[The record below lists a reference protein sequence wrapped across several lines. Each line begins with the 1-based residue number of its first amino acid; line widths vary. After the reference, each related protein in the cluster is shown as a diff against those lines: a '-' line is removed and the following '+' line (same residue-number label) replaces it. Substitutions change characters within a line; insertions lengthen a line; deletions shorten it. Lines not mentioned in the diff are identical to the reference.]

1 MEREKSEDLWSAA
14 PAGAYK
20 HIFGAHQRRCRA
32 SPRDPNGRGLT
43 PLAAAPRR
51 ARANRPL
58 RASQRPTHW
67 ALVLR
72 LLPQLWVYGQDPEQG
87 QQPFRTTAIVLC
99 HHSAAQEPR
108 EGMERASFWRCARL
122 LICISDA
129 DAAPQ
134 CSQLALRSPDVPAH
148 WAIMTAAARRLVTT
162 SAASNASVAR
172 VPAVPQSRRA
182 PIRRTSCKPGRP
194 KGPPTQ
200 TGRLP
205 FSSTLGGRRARSSC
219 DRIGRCR
226 RPLVAVRRKM
236 RGLRGPLA
244 GVSRFRPGSAISSQA
259 ATVLGACGAAGMMK
273 ATACI
278 FRWSH
283 SARP

>member
-1 MEREKSEDLWSAA
+1 MQAT
-14 PAGAYK
+14 
-20 HIFGAHQRRCRA
+20 QR
-32 SPRDPNGRGLT
+32 S
-43 PLAAAPRR
+43 
-51 ARANRPL
+51 
-58 RASQRPTHW
+58 THLS
-67 ALVLR
+67 LVLR

-87 QQPFRTTAIVLC
+87 QQPFWTTAIVLC

-134 CSQLALRSPDVPAH
+134 CSQLALRSLDAPAH

-205 FSSTLGGRRARSSC
+205 FSSTLSA
-219 DRIGRCR
+219 R
-226 RPLVAVRRKM
+226 RPAFQQGSTSARASSLLLFLRNVRRPCCQRLSDAAHTTTT
-236 RGLRGPLA
+236 RG
-244 GVSRFRPGSAISSQA
+244 
-259 ATVLGACGAAGMMK
+259 ATVLSWLVLSSLVG
-273 ATACI
+273 
-278 FRWSH
+278 
-283 SARP
+283 